1 MSIIRKI
8 IGVFLILAAVGGL
21 IFSIG
26 GIVLAWRAEPRVT
39 AGLQNFVEVLSGT
52 LQTTS
57 QGLTITQQALKS
69 SVDTVSALQSTV
81 ETTAKTIKSS
91 GPMVDEI
98 SKLMTTELPNTVQ
111 STESSLRTAQESAKV
126 IDSVLSTLSSIP
138 LIGSGIGYNPQVPL
152 DQALG
157 QVADSLTSLP
167 DSFANMAESLKTSSS
182 NLETFQADLSV
193 MAESI
198 GQIEK
203 SVAQYESVVGN
214 YQKSLD
220 ALNTK
225 LANIESSLPSIV
237 RSVLVGLTI
246 FLVWMVIVQFGLL
259 TQGLELMFEER
270 PEKKLQPEKEAA
282 KEEVAKE
289 EAAES

>member
-1 MSIIRKI
+1 
-8 IGVFLILAAVGGL
+8 
-21 IFSIG
+21 
-26 GIVLAWRAEPRVT
+26 
-39 AGLQNFVEVLSGT
+39 
-52 LQTTS
+52 
-57 QGLTITQQALKS
+57 
-69 SVDTVSALQSTV
+69 
-81 ETTAKTIKSS
+81 
-91 GPMVDEI
+91 MVDEI
-98 SKLMTTELPNTVQ
+98 SKLMTTDLPNTIK
-111 STESSLRTAQESAKV
+111 STESSLRTAQDSAKV

-157 QVADSLTSLP
+157 QVADSLTDLP
-167 DSFANMAESLKTSSS
+167 DSFANMADSLKASSS

-198 GQIEK
+198 GEIEK

-220 ALNTK
+220 NLN
-225 LANIESSLPSIV
+225 ANLSNIKGSLPNMV
-237 RSVLVGLTI
+237 RSAMIGLTI

-270 PEKKLQPEKEAA
+270 PARKEETEMKEPEKEAT
-282 KEEVAKE
+282 EG
-289 EAAES
+289 

>member
-1 MSIIRKI
+1 MSFIRKI
-8 IGVFLILAAVGGL
+8 IGLFLIVAAVGGL
-21 IFSIG
+21 IFSIAG
-26 GIVLAWRAEPRVT
+26 LVLAWRVESRVT
-39 AGLQNFVEVLSGT
+39 AGMQNFVDVLSQT

-69 SVDTVSALQSTV
+69 SVDTVSSLQTTV
-81 ETTAKTIKSS
+81 QTTAKTIKSS

-98 SKLMTTELPNTVQ
+98 SNLMTTDLPNTVK

-157 QVADSLTSLP
+157 QVADSLTDLP
-167 DSFANMAESLKTSSS
+167 DSFANMADSLKASSS

-198 GQIEK
+198 GEIEK

-220 ALNTK
+220 NLNSN
-225 LANIESSLPSIV
+225 LSNIKGSLPNIV
-237 RSVLVGLTI
+237 RSALIGLTI

-270 PEKKLQPEKEAA
+270 PARKKEIEEKEPEKEAT
-282 KEEVAKE
+282 EG
-289 EAAES
+289 

>member
-1 MSIIRKI
+1 MSFIRKI
-8 IGVFLILAAVGGL
+8 IGLFLIVAAVGGL
-21 IFSIG
+21 IFSIAG
-26 GIVLAWRAEPRVT
+26 LVLAWRVENRVT
-39 AGLQNFVEVLSGT
+39 AGMQNFVDVLSQT

-69 SVDTVSALQSTV
+69 SVDTVSSLQTTV
-81 ETTAKTIKSS
+81 QTTAKTIKSS

-98 SKLMTTELPNTVQ
+98 SNLMTTDLPNTVK

-157 QVADSLTSLP
+157 QVADSLTDLP
-167 DSFANMAESLKTSSS
+167 DSFANMADSLKASSS

-198 GQIEK
+198 GEIEK

-220 ALNTK
+220 NLNSN
-225 LANIESSLPSIV
+225 LSNIKGSLPNIV
-237 RSVLVGLTI
+237 RSALIGLTI

-270 PEKKLQPEKEAA
+270 PARKKEIEEKEPEKEAT
-282 KEEVAKE
+282 EG
-289 EAAES
+289 

>member
-21 IFSIG
+21 IFSIA
-26 GIVLAWRAEPRVT
+26 GIVFAWRAESRVT

-98 SKLMTTELPNTVQ
+98 SKLMTSELPNTVQ

-138 LIGSGIGYNPQVPL
+138 LIGSSIGYNPQVPL

-157 QVADSLTSLP
+157 QVADSLTNLP
-167 DSFANMAESLKTSSS
+167 DSFANMADSLKTSSS

-198 GQIEK
+198 GEIEK

-214 YQKSLD
+214 YQKSLE

-225 LANIESSLPSIV
+225 LTNIESSLPNIV

-259 TQGLELMFEER
+259 TQGLELIFEER
-270 PEKKLQPEKEAA
+270 PAKEKKIEKEAVEE
-282 KEEVAKE
+282 KES
-289 EAAES
+289 AES